1 MSFNDLLGS
10 IVTDSRSNIGSLTK
24 LDPSA
29 VYSDM
34 YLFSNVQVC
43 MNLSKETHKGENKG
57 QNLHAT
63 LLRTYVLILHLMVY
77 TFI

>member
-1 MSFNDLLGS
+1 M
-10 IVTDSRSNIGSLTK
+10 IYQAVVTDSRNSIGSLTK

-34 YLFSNVQVC
+34 YLFSNVHQVG
-43 MNLSKETHKGENKG
+43 MNLCKETHKNEIKTYM
-57 QNLHAT
+57 L
-63 LLRTYVLILHLMVY
+63 LLRTYILILHLTAY